1 MSHYFDTSFKLFLSR
16 GMEHMLNIR
25 PNLRLVLHFLEQ
37 QRIQRFQFPHQ
48 RLPRVSTRIILSPF
62 YDLPFPKRA
71 TANFLVACGCPL
83 LFALNR
89 NRSKPTAVLNLG
101 VDWIVQKKD
110 HFPCTCIYTFVIVY
124 FDISRF
130 RDWFMVVRVQRQ

>member
-1 MSHYFDTSFKLFLSR
+1 
-16 GMEHMLNIR
+16 MLNIR

-62 YDLPFPKRA
+62 YDLPFPRRA

-89 NRSKPTAVLNLG
+89 NRSKATAVLNLG
-101 VDWIVQKKD
+101 VDWIVRKKD
-110 HFPCTCIYTFVIVY
+110 RAYVHIHICNRVFWYIAIDLWLFGYRDNNTSVDY
-124 FDISRF
+124 FS
-130 RDWFMVVRVQRQ
+130 WETSE

>member
-1 MSHYFDTSFKLFLSR
+1 
-16 GMEHMLNIR
+16 MEHMLNIR

-62 YDLPFPKRA
+62 YDLPFPRRA

-89 NRSKPTAVLNLG
+89 NRSKATAVLNLG
-101 VDWIVQKKD
+101 VNWIVRKKD
-110 HFPCTCIYTFVIVY
+110 RAYVHIHICNRVFWYIAIDLWLFGYRDNNTSVDY
-124 FDISRF
+124 FS
-130 RDWFMVVRVQRQ
+130 WETSE

>member
-1 MSHYFDTSFKLFLSR
+1 
-16 GMEHMLNIR
+16 MEHMLNIR

-62 YDLPFPKRA
+62 YDLPFPRRA

-89 NRSKPTAVLNLG
+89 NRSKATAVLNLG
-101 VDWIVQKKD
+101 VDWIVRKKD
-110 HFPCTCIYTFVIVY
+110 RAYVHIHICNRVFRYIAIDLWLFGYRDNNTSVDY
-124 FDISRF
+124 FS
-130 RDWFMVVRVQRQ
+130 WETSE